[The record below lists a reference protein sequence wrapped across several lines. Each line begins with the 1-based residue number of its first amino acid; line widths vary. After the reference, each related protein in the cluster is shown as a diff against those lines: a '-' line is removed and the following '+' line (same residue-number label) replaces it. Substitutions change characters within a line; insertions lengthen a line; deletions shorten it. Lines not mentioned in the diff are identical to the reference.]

1 MEVCEERIGHRPTL
15 HQPRQG
21 DTHPR
26 GSGTT
31 VRDMILVYGARQSES
46 ALGKVTLVVGP
57 IGQLEEADASTP
69 QPT

>member
-15 HQPRQG
+15 HQPTQG
-21 DTHPR
+21 DTQPG

-46 ALGKVTLVVGP
+46 ALGKVTLVVGAHWSAGGGGCVKP
-57 IGQLEEADASTP
+57 E
-69 QPT
+69 